1 MTRLGGRALHSAHS
15 AQRLMGVFGDL
26 VTVDPQGNA
35 LMYRREDLEST
46 ERWIGQPLVDEALS
60 PPVELLIVDRWLVIR
75 DEYELRIIAGALIHN
90 TEVPNKH
97 LGFERPW
104 EITSLL
110 GQLDG
115 RINSSRI
122 SSMGRLNHYLVILT
136 VQNHAPVVKI
146 VKIDEEKTTPWRSE
160 LKEVDQ
166 IPLSKNLWWIDR
178 GSTQSNNRILVC
190 SEHSVIII
198 WVNKQGEIRS
208 KRVDLPENYEGKI
221 LIGQTIVSDLGI
233 MMITNERNSFNI
245 PWFFNGAFLAR
256 VANSPTDLEGIEH
269 DLDQGNKQL
278 IIGRTFSRRLHFDF
292 NFSRFFNEPI
302 YNSLTIKQV
311 DFDLPCAIF
320 FRDNVNGN
328 LFIRIPG
335 LEKQIPMNE
344 VIDENT
350 EIKAAIE
357 GHRIWVLSQRSHQSL
372 YVETFDWC

>member
-278 IIGRTFSRRLHFDF
+278 IIGRTFSRRLHFD
-292 NFSRFFNEPI
+292 
-302 YNSLTIKQV
+302 
-311 DFDLPCAIF
+311 
-320 FRDNVNGN
+320 
-328 LFIRIPG
+328 
-335 LEKQIPMNE
+335 
-344 VIDENT
+344 
-350 EIKAAIE
+350 
-357 GHRIWVLSQRSHQSL
+357 
-372 YVETFDWC
+372 